1 MDLRQVEYVVAI
13 VDHGGFTRAANALGL
28 AQPSLSQSVRR
39 LEEELGAPLL
49 ARMGRRVELTEA
61 GESFLGPARR
71 LLREAQRARDAVA
84 AHAGLTAGTLDLVAL
99 ASLAVDPVAGLVADF
114 RRRHPGVTVRM
125 LDPSSPA
132 HLLELVR
139 SGRAEAGIT
148 EADGAPPG
156 LVTVTLSS
164 QSLVAVLPPAR
175 PGADGPT
182 GAMSAREL
190 AGQALVVTPP
200 GTSLRTLVDR
210 FVGAVGA
217 GGVPR
222 QPGQPGQPAAVSVAI
237 SVAVETDQR
246 DMLVPLVLRGAG
258 AAVLPPALAAD
269 AAAEGAVVRPLD
281 PPLVRRIVLVHPVDG
296 LSPAAAAFV
305 SESSPRDGGPGS
317 TVTAPG

>member
-1 MDLRQVEYVVAI
+1 MDLRQVEYLVAI
-13 VDHGGFTRAANALGL
+13 VDHGGFTRAASALGM

-49 ARMGRRVELTEA
+49 TRTGRRVALTEA

-84 AHAGLTAGTLDLVAL
+84 AHAGLATGTLDLVAL
-99 ASLAVDPVAGLVADF
+99 ASLAVDPVAGLVAAF
-114 RRRHPGVTVRM
+114 RSRHPGVTVRM

-148 EADGAPPG
+148 EADGAPSG

-164 QSLVAVLPPAR
+164 QSLLAVLPPA
-175 PGADGPT
+175 PAGAEGRAPHPMT
-182 GAMSAREL
+182 PAEL
-190 AGQALVVTPP
+190 AAEPLVVTPP
-200 GTSLRTLVDR
+200 GTSLRSLVDR
-210 FVGAVGA
+210 FVVAA
-217 GGVPR
+217 GFPEGVVR
-222 QPGQPGQPAAVSVAI
+222 
-237 SVAVETDQR
+237 VAVETDQR

-269 AAAEGAVVRPLD
+269 AAAKGALVRPLD
-281 PPLVRRIVLVHPVDG
+281 PPLTRRIVLVYPTEG
-296 LSPAAAAFV
+296 LAPAATAFV
-305 SESSPRDGGPGS
+305 AAATPPVATPVGPPDPAG
-317 TVTAPG
+317 A

>member
-13 VDHGGFTRAANALGL
+13 VDHGGFTRAATALGV
-28 AQPSLSQSVRR
+28 AQPSLSQGVRR

-49 ARMGRRVELTEA
+49 ARIGRRVALTEA

-84 AHAGLTAGTLDLVAL
+84 AHAGLTSGTLDLVAL
-99 ASLAVDPVAGLVADF
+99 ASLAVDPVADLVAAF
-114 RRRHPGVTVRM
+114 RGRHPGVTVRM

-139 SGRAEAGIT
+139 SGRAEVGIT

-156 LVTVTLSS
+156 LVAVTLSS
-164 QSLVAVLPPAR
+164 QSLVAVLPPAP
-175 PGADGPT
+175 PGA
-182 GAMSAREL
+182 GAQPPFPMTPAEL
-190 AGQALVVTPP
+190 ASEPLVVTPP
-200 GTSLRTLVDR
+200 GTSLRSRVDR
-210 FVGAVGA
+210 FVGDASPPGGA
-217 GGVPR
+217 LR
-222 QPGQPGQPAAVSVAI
+222 
-237 SVAVETDQR
+237 VAVETDQR

-258 AAVLPPALAAD
+258 TAVLPPALAAD
-269 AAAEGAVVRPLD
+269 AAAKGAVVRPLD
-281 PPLVRRIVLVHPVDG
+281 PPLERRIVLVHPPHG

-305 SESSPRDGGPGS
+305 AEAAPDNAGDGAHPAV